1 MSQIFTADG
10 SKVFISNA
18 PVAPKPNATLADF
31 ASVTWVQI
39 DGLYELGELG
49 GEQTINTFE
58 LLDSE
63 WAVKAKGSRDGGTMS
78 NVFIPDAND
87 PGQIKFKEAIENCRP
102 YAFKVERGSQC
113 IPESTVTISVAG
125 PAVISW
131 PAHGLS
137 VGQPIVFS
145 NEGGA
150 LPTGLTA
157 GTVYYIISTGLTADA
172 FSVSTTKGGA
182 AVATTGAGTGVNT
195 ASAPIEGMTDMF
207 QGLATDGTKS
217 GGGKNDAFTQT
228 WPIAVNGRVVTV

>member
-10 SKVFISNA
+10 SKVFISESH
-18 PVAPKPNATLADF
+18 VASKPNATLADF

-39 DGLYELGELG
+39 DGLFELGELG
-49 GEQTINTFE
+49 GEQTVNSFE

-63 WAVKAKGSRDGGTMS
+63 WAMKAKGGKDGGTMS
-78 NVFIPDAND
+78 NIFIPNAAD

-113 IPESTVTISVAG
+113 ISESTVTISIATPGV
-125 PAVISW
+125 VSW
-131 PAHGLS
+131 TAHGLAA
-137 VGQPIVFS
+137 GQPVIFT

-150 LPTGLTA
+150 LPTGLTE
-157 GTVYYIISTGLTADA
+157 GTVYYVVAAGLTANS
-172 FSVSTTKGGA
+172 FSVSATKGGA
-182 AVATTGAGTGVNT
+182 AIDTTGTSTGVTT
-195 ASAPIEGMTDMF
+195 ASAPVEGMTDMF
-207 QGLATDGTKS
+207 QGFAVLGTKS